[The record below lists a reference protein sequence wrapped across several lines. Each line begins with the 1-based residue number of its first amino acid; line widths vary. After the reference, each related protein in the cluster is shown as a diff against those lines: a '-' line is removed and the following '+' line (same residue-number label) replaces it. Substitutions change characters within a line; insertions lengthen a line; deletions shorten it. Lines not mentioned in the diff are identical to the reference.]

1 MLFLLL
7 PVVLLALLRSPAQ
20 TQAKPLE
27 SDSSVAY
34 ATYINFAEH
43 DILDNDD
50 GLPTHPLL
58 PDYGKVTYP
67 ITTDGNGREQVE
79 AHLSYWEGKYWMY
92 AATWGC
98 GGSIFVYGR
107 LTGMNWPANPTYP
120 KGDYGED
127 GNCGIKSY
135 ISSDLVDWQLTD
147 FYQPAAEVA
156 NVTKPLVRYSKATG
170 NYVLFMG
177 GNAHSN
183 FYYATSKSPGG
194 PWSNP
199 PSLMTG
205 DYLTHDFDIAVG
217 PDGAH
222 YILTD
227 TRTSVS
233 EIQATGHSVPVW
245 DIYVQKLAPNLTS
258 TVGTNSTSKLIRTAK
273 ELLKQGLNLEACGFF
288 YHDSYWYQT
297 YSYTCQNCP
306 GYIYYLYAKD
316 PLGPYTDGGYIS
328 LDGCGGQ
335 NKGANVLP
343 SAKGPVVIA
352 GNLAYRTSL
361 TNHVLNGDI
370 WHADNHQ
377 AASSTSFFPLEFSD
391 DHTIKNF
398 TCPATVKIPL
408 AKNITSSPEPPVPYQ
423 LDCRIR
429 NWQTTV
435 QTFSSP
441 KQVSTLEFP
450 VWQRTDNLGPT
461 TNAGPVLDGILNVT
475 VSFLDK
481 TTETFC
487 WVPGNIS
494 WVPAKISMD
503 LHGKKLSSIELS
515 TNATNGC
522 YGTLA
527 QPLVN
532 RGVKYGVVV
541 NKKLKVSENAQMYI
555 YKS

>member
-7 PVVLLALLRSPAQ
+7 PVVLLALLRSSAQ

-27 SDSSVAY
+27 PDSSVAY

-58 PDYGKVTYP
+58 TDYGKVTYP

-107 LTGMNWPANPTYP
+107 LTGMNWPASPTYP

-135 ISSDLVDWQLTD
+135 MSSDLVNWQLTD

-205 DYLTHDFDIAVG
+205 EYLTHDFDIAVG

-227 TRTSVS
+227 TWTSVS

-297 YSYTCQNCP
+297 YSYTCQNCAE
-306 GYIYYLYAKD
+306 YIYYLYAKD
-316 PLGPYTDGGYIS
+316 PLGPYTDGGYLS

-343 SAKGPVVIA
+343 SAKGPIVVA
-352 GNLAYRTSL
+352 GNLAYRTSP
-361 TNHVLNGDI
+361 TDHVVNGEI

-377 AASSTSFFPLEFSD
+377 AASSTSFFPLEFND

-408 AKNITSSPEPPVPYQ
+408 VKNITSSPEPPLPYQ

-435 QTFSSP
+435 QHFSP
-441 KQVSTLEFP
+441 AKQVSTLEFP

-481 TTETFC
+481 TTETFS
-487 WVPGNIS
+487 WVPSNIS
-494 WVPAKISMD
+494 WAPAKISLD
-503 LHGKKLSSIELS
+503 LHDKKLSSIELS

-527 QPLVN
+527 QPLVDS
-532 RGVKYGVVV
+532 GVQYGVIV
-541 NKKLKVSENAQMYI
+541 NKKLKVSEKAQMYI

>member
-1 MLFLLL
+1 MLFRFF
-7 PVVLLALLRSPAQ
+7 PVVLLGLSGSPAW
-20 TQAKPLE
+20 TQAKPLD

-34 ATYINFAEH
+34 ATYINFAEQ
-43 DILDNDD
+43 DILNNDD

-58 PDYGKVTYP
+58 PDYGKATYP
-67 ITTDGNGREQVE
+67 ITTDGNGRQQVE

-98 GGSIFVYGR
+98 GGSLFSYGR
-107 LTGMNWPANPTYP
+107 VTGINWPAIPTYP
-120 KGDYGED
+120 QGDYGED

-135 ISSDLVDWQLTD
+135 TSSDLVSWELVD
-147 FYQPAAEVA
+147 FYQPAADVA

-177 GNAHSN
+177 GNDQSN

-205 DYLTHDFDIAVG
+205 EHLTHDFDIAVG
-217 PDGAH
+217 PDGEH
-222 YILTD
+222 HILTD
-227 TRTSVS
+227 TWASVL
-233 EIQATGHSVPVW
+233 EVQAPGHSVPVW

-258 TVGTNSTSKLIRTAK
+258 TVGTNTSKLIRSAK
-273 ELLKQGLNLEACGFF
+273 DLLKQGLNFEACGFF

-306 GYIYYLYAKD
+306 GYIDYLYAKD
-316 PLGPYTDGGYIS
+316 PLGPYTDGGYVS

-343 SAKGPVVIA
+343 SAKGPIVLA
-352 GNLAYRTSL
+352 GNLAYRTGP
-361 TNHVLNGDI
+361 TNHVLNGEI

-377 AASSTSFFPLEFSD
+377 AASSTSFFPIEFND

-408 AKNITSSPEPPVPYQ
+408 VKNITSSPEPPVPYQ

-435 QTFSSP
+435 QHFSPP
-441 KQVSTLEFP
+441 KQLSTLEFP

-461 TNAGPVLDGILNVT
+461 TNAGPVLDGVLNVT
-475 VSFLDK
+475 VNFLDK
-481 TTETFC
+481 STETFS
-487 WVPGNIS
+487 WVPSNIS
-494 WVPAKISMD
+494 WAPTKISMD
-503 LHGKKLSSIELS
+503 LNGKMLASIELS

-527 QPLVN
+527 QPFADC
-532 RGVKYGVVV
+532 GVQYGVIM
-541 NKKLKVSENAQMYI
+541 KGKLKISEKAQMYI
-555 YKS
+555 HQF

>member
-1 MLFLLL
+1 MLFPLL
-7 PVVLLALLRSPAQ
+7 PVVLVALLHGPAR
-20 TQAKPLE
+20 TEAKPLE
-27 SDSSVAY
+27 SDPSVAY
-34 ATYINFAEH
+34 ATYINSAEH

-50 GLPTHPLL
+50 GLLTHPLL

-98 GGSIFVYGR
+98 GGSIFGHGR
-107 LTGMNWPANPTYP
+107 LTGMNWPTIPTYP

-135 ISSDLVDWQLTD
+135 MSSDLVNWQFVN

-170 NYVLFMG
+170 KYVLFMG
-177 GNAHSN
+177 GNDQSN

-194 PWSNP
+194 PWTNP
-199 PSLMTG
+199 PSLMIG

-227 TRTSVS
+227 TWATVF
-233 EIQATGHSVPVW
+233 ENQAPGHSVPVW

-258 TVGTNSTSKLIRTAK
+258 AVGTNNTSKLIRSAK
-273 ELLKQGLNLEACGFF
+273 DLLKQGLNLEACGFF
-288 YHDSYWYQT
+288 YRDSYWYQT

-343 SAKGPVVIA
+343 SANGPIVLA
-352 GNLAYRTSL
+352 GNLAYRTSP
-361 TNHVLNGDI
+361 TNRVLNGEI

-377 AASSTSFFPLEFSD
+377 AASSTSFFPIEFND
-391 DHTIKNF
+391 GHTIKNF
-398 TCPATVKIPL
+398 TCPATIKIPL
-408 AKNITSSPEPPVPYQ
+408 VKNITSSPKPPLPYQ

-435 QTFSSP
+435 QHFSP
-441 KQVSTLEFP
+441 PNQVSTLEFP

-481 TTETFC
+481 TTEIFY
-487 WVPGNIS
+487 WVPSNIS
-494 WVPAKISMD
+494 WAPAKISMD
-503 LHGKKLSSIELS
+503 LHGKKLSSIELT

-527 QPLVN
+527 QPLVDH
-532 RGVKYGVVV
+532 GVQYGVVV
-541 NKKLKVSENAQMYI
+541 NKKLKISEKAQMYI
-555 YKS
+555 HKS